1 MTPYILASRRAP
13 AAQGMIRFIFRLLAT
28 LSLAVAVIMAVADAT
43 RSIAISKFD
52 PTPVGA
58 SWLQYA
64 PDSLGNTRA
73 WLETNAPFLWDP
85 VMLAVLKVPGFA
97 AFAVLAF
104 LLYAIGHRPRP
115 AAGRFAA

>member
-1 MTPYILASRRAP
+1 
-13 AAQGMIRFIFRLLAT
+13 MIRFIFRLLAT